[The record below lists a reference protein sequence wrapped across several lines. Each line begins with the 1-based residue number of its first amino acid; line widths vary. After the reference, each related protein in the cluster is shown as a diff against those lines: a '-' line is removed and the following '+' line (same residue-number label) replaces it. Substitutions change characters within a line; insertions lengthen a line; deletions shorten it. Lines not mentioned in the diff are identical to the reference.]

1 MSIPGPRARSAATV
15 AAGVGIALGV
25 AALLSP
31 IRGSLFAASAVATA
45 STAEALTVGP
55 DSVDTSAG
63 ERIGRQGLS
72 NYSRNLNPAP
82 SIDPALDAVARDQ
95 LRAAIAGSA
104 DSSNLGPRLLHPAP
118 DVLVRIGVV
127 STAELDARANL
138 FSLSGPAEVDAVSHS
153 GPAEVDAVSH
163 SGPAEVDAVG
173 SAGGEALIQAPDS
186 SDTYVAEVA
195 AVAWRDPRAADA
207 PDELTA
213 LYGTPPQT
221 EAELNAAAA
230 RRWLDIENRDR
241 QANNFPTELLA
252 RRDPVLDREAEN
264 TMRRK
269 LGEPVLPAVVDPT
282 GIVALDNKV
291 HFTAYLCSPNC
302 EPFVTVPDRV
312 VDLLRQPTVESVA
325 ARSVSMPHLL
335 DFDYYN
341 NKLTWAVQLPTL
353 PHYWNSYRLF
363 GIATRVHTDQ
373 EVVEHRDAVRAAT
386 ESVAAGGSD
395 VWDPREYK
403 VDIVVLAYDPW
414 PTDWHR
420 R

>member
-72 NYSRNLNPAP
+72 NYSRHLNPAP
-82 SIDPALDAVARDQ
+82 SIDPALDALARDQ

-104 DSSNLGPRLLHPAP
+104 DSSNLGPRLLHPAR

-138 FSLSGPAEVDAVSHS
+138 FSL
-153 GPAEVDAVSH
+153 

-213 LYGTPPQT
+213 LYGAPPQT

-325 ARSVSMPHLL
+325 ARSVSVPHLL